1 MSLRTQAAVIR
12 GAGVIELED
21 ILVEEPRP
29 DEVLVRVESSGICR
43 TDLEILEGTLEFP
56 LPFVAGHEGAGTV
69 AAVGSGVTTVEP
81 GDTVA
86 LGAAACGTCAHCRM
100 GAYPY
105 CDQHTAMN
113 FTGTRLDRGTGLRGL
128 DGETVF
134 GHFMRQ
140 SSWAGLSL
148 AHASNT
154 VKLPSDVDRSVL
166 GPFGCGI
173 QTGAG
178 AVWNTLAV
186 EPGSTVAV
194 FGLGAVGQAAVM
206 AAKAAG
212 ATTIIAVGNRQ
223 PKLDLALQLGA
234 THAFSPR
241 DGDVADLVRD
251 ATGGGV
257 QYTVEAAGRTD
268 VMTTAV
274 EVLAETGHA
283 AITGVA
289 AGESFPVDA
298 WKMIRGRSV
307 HGTTLGDAAPS
318 VILPRL
324 VDLYRQGV
332 FPVDRLMTHYSL
344 QDIHQAIA
352 DVDDG
357 TAIKAVLHP
366 ETAG

>member
-1 MSLRTQAAVIR
+1 MSVQTQAAVIR

-21 ILVEEPRP
+21 ILIEDPRP

-43 TDLEILEGTLEFP
+43 TDLEILEGTLKFP
-56 LPFVAGHEGAGTV
+56 VPFVAGHEGAGTV
-69 AAVGSGVTTVEP
+69 VAVGSDVTTVEP

-86 LGAAACGTCAHCRM
+86 LGAAACGTCPHCRT

-105 CDQHTAMN
+105 CDNHVAMN
-113 FTGTRLDRGTGLRGL
+113 FTGTRLDGGTGLRGRS
-128 DGETVF
+128 GEIMH

-140 SSWAGLSL
+140 SSWAGLAL
-148 AHASNT
+148 AHTSNT
-154 VKLPSDVDRSVL
+154 VKVPSDVDRTVL

-194 FGLGAVGQAAVM
+194 FGLGAVGQAAIM
-206 AAKAAG
+206 AAKVSG
-212 ATTIIAVGNRQ
+212 ATTIIAIGNRQ
-223 PKLDLALQLGA
+223 PKLDLALKLGA
-234 THAFSPR
+234 THAFSAR
-241 DGDVADLVRD
+241 DGDVADLVREVTD
-251 ATGGGV
+251 GGV
-257 QYTVEAAGRTD
+257 QYTVEAAGKTD

-289 AGESFPVDA
+289 ANESFPLDA
-298 WKMIRGRSV
+298 WKVIRGRTV
-307 HGTTLGDAAPS
+307 HGTTLGDVAPS

-324 VDLYRQGV
+324 VDLYRQGA
-332 FPVDRLMTHYSL
+332 FPADRLMTHYALSSCFRSS
-344 QDIHQAIA
+344 
-352 DVDDG
+352 
-357 TAIKAVLHP
+357 VLGRFAP
-366 ETAG
+366 